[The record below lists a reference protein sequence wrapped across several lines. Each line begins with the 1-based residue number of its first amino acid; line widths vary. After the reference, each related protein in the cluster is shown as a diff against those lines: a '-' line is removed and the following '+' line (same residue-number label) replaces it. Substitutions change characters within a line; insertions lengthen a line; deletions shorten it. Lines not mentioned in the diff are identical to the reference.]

1 MLKLGDGQILL
12 APFRHET
19 SQQFAGGCFLLFRIA
34 WLDEKFDIG
43 EAKQKRRRKDE
54 APKTGGY
61 ATAAVVSLL
70 RRARD
75 AALVGE
81 HKPSGARRAQRGRIV
96 VTLPAAAR
104 GTVSSRAGAR
114 ERALVKTE
122 RVDVAALGV
131 GAPKTVPDVGA
142 LEADRVADAFALGAF
157 RARGVGRQVKSR
169 SAHALCAVVAA
180 IKVADILSFSAP
192 RADDVQHQRVG
203 EKDGAV

>member
-81 HKPSGARRAQRGRIV
+81 HKPSGARRAQRGRV
-96 VTLPAAAR
+96 VVALPASAR
-104 GTVSSRAGAR
+104 RAVASRARAR
-114 ERALVKTE
+114 VRALVEPKRPNLTE
-122 RVDVAALGV
+122 YTLRQLDDNGIIYKGSWVEV
-131 GAPKTVPDVGA
+131 G
-142 LEADRVADAFALGAF
+142 
-157 RARGVGRQVKSR
+157 
-169 SAHALCAVVAA
+169 
-180 IKVADILSFSAP
+180 DILVGKVTPKVESDQP
-192 RADDVQHQRVG
+192 PEGKLLRAILAKNPKMFEIIR
-203 EKDGAV
+203 